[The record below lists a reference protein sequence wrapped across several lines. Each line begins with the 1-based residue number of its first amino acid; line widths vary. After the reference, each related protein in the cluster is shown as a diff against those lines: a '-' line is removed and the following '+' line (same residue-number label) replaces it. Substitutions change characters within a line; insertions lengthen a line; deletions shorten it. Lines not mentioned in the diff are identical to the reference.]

1 MKREY
6 YLLGLLVIIT
16 ATAVTNF
23 WEIGMMGLTVFFLAY
38 LTKGSRKVDLKKV
51 HKNSQKFT

>member
-38 LTKGSRKVDLKKV
+38 LTKGSRKVDLKKA

>member
-6 YLLGLLVIIT
+6 YLLGLLMIIT

-23 WEIGMMGLTVFFLAY
+23 WEIGMMGLTVFFPSLF
-38 LTKGSRKVDLKKV
+38 
-51 HKNSQKFT
+51 N